1 MVIEGYD
8 IHKTS
13 KRKEKID
20 DDYTGDGTEED
31 ISEKHHEHQYL
42 GQMYKYH
49 KNIMSPEDLAM
60 SPDGD
65 MDTLVRNVAGLIN
78 YGQILITGGGHANA
92 KVNREGRDEPLGDK
106 FFLKTAGKC
115 YPVKVDANGVPLKA
129 EYDGEGKNPKELGNM
144 NDAKAKC
151 DEINEGDEGTCD
163 FIYYKKNDW
172 VEGDDADQKK
182 NEAIPEGG
190 SKTEYKGTVQNLNN
204 KKARDKQKR
213 YVYIDN
219 LPTGTIPGLGQL
231 KGFKGLIPGM
241 IENLG
246 AFNPMALMNAISEPA
261 VPPCIKIDM
270 ETIKFNDEGS
280 SHEWHHTYNRDQH
293 WVTISDVDEID
304 PCSFSVSNTGMGR
317 NPVNGRTK
325 TGCPRSAGGS
335 HTEGYKNLFNK
346 DFKHF
351 KKFLDVKD
359 KPIAK
364 LFHTSFGLLLAY
376 ILWRVLRKETKL

>member
-20 DDYTGDGTEED
+20 EGDEMDGGKPD
-31 ISEKHHEHQYL
+31 ISEEHHEHQYL
-42 GQMYKYH
+42 GQMYQYH

-60 SPDGD
+60 SPEGD

-129 EYDGEGKNPKELGNM
+129 EYDGEGKQIKELGNM
-144 NDAKAKC
+144 NDAKAAC
-151 DEINEGDEGTCD
+151 EAANDSGSCD
-163 FIYYKKNDW
+163 FIYYKKVGW
-172 VEGDDADQKK
+172 RDDEPDSQENKAL
-182 NEAIPEGG
+182 PEGG
-190 SKTEYKGTVQNLNN
+190 SKTKYTATVQNLEN

-280 SHEWHHTYNRDQH
+280 NHEWHHTYNRDQH

-304 PCSFSVSNTGMGR
+304 PCSFSVDNTGVAR
-317 NPVNGRTK
+317 NPINGRTK
-325 TGCPRSAGGS
+325 TGCPRSAGGK